1 MPVLAVACLAFL
13 LALAPAA
20 AIADSGFYL
29 GGSAGMATVDVD
41 FTADDENFGFD
52 EDDFA
57 WKLFGGYVW
66 DLPLIDL
73 GVEAGYVDFGK
84 PSASYEPGNIV
95 ADGSG
100 VNLWGVAGFDLGPF
114 GVFGKVGAIA
124 WDFDGIAL
132 DEPFSDDGTD
142 PAYGIGAKFMLWS
155 LEARIEYEYFDVDG
169 ADRVDLLSAGLV
181 WVF

>member
-1 MPVLAVACLAFL
+1 LL
-13 LALAPAA
+13 LALCLAPAA
-20 AIADSGFYL
+20 AMADSGFYL
-29 GGSAGMATVDVD
+29 GGSAGMATVDIDVGSSE
-41 FTADDENFGFD
+41 DDFGFD

-73 GVEAGYVDFGK
+73 GVEAGYVDFGE
-84 PSASYEPGNIV
+84 PSRSTEAGNIE

-100 VNLWGVAGFDLGPF
+100 VNLWGVAGIDVGPV
-114 GVFGKVGAIA
+114 GLFGKLGAIA
-124 WDFDGIAL
+124 WDFDGVAF
-132 DEPFSDDGTD
+132 DDPFSEDGTD